1 MTREYFENHSFN
13 NVMRGLYEEN
23 TNVTTLDML
32 KNFINITVVKSQYY
46 LSEHLIKSLCNGND
60 EYYWLY
66 DYTMGTLDTPVP
78 VNSLDDV
85 EYLIDD

>member
-1 MTREYFENHSFN
+1 
-13 NVMRGLYEEN
+13 
-23 TNVTTLDML
+23 ML
-32 KNFINITVVKSQYY
+32 KDLINITVVKSQYY
-46 LSEHLIKSLCNGND
+46 LSEHLVKALRNGND

-85 EYLIDD
+85 EHLIDD